1 MNNGTN
7 GVRCGIKSRGRVAAS
22 GERVA
27 SSTDGGGGNSW
38 VKLGVWHAECWDS
51 ELGQRLPRLDYLGTQ
66 AELYAVGRGGT
77 EEVRELMMR
86 RLKDTT

>member
-1 MNNGTN
+1 M
-7 GVRCGIKSRGRVAAS
+7 
-22 GERVA
+22 
-27 SSTDGGGGNSW
+27 GGGATVGLNWACGTLSA
-38 VKLGVWHAECWDS
+38 GTQN
-51 ELGQRLPRLDYLGTQ
+51 LGQRLLRLDYLGTQ